1 MDRVQTGWLVMTA
14 LSGLWAAAGLI
25 EGGTLPIVSGLLF
38 AVAASCAVSA
48 GSRRQV
54 MTAAGRA
61 FSGSTLRTVVIVFA
75 AASLIQFL
83 PLELA
88 LFAAGDVLA
97 YVELMAAVGL
107 ITANTR
113 LSALR
118 QSAATRFAHAIVKV
132 RQGLRPMARARRSI
146 RTVRPRPPRAD
157 DPEPRAWAFA

>member
-1 MDRVQTGWLVMTA
+1 MDRVQAGWLVMTA

-38 AVAASCAVSA
+38 AVAASCAVHA

-107 ITANTR
+107 ITANAR
-113 LSALR
+113 FLALR
-118 QSAATRFAHAIVKV
+118 QSAGARFSQAVERV
-132 RQGLRPMARARRSI
+132 RQARRHSRARRAA
-146 RTVRPRPPRAD
+146 RPARPRPPRAD